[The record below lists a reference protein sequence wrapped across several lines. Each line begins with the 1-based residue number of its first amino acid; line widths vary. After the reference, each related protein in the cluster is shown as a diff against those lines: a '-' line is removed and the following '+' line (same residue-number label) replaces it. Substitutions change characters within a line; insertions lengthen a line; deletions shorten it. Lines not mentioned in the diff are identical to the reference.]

1 MKKYWMVLVMVLVGT
16 FTILGFFGSEI
27 YKEAPPIYSEIS
39 DQSGNIIYTEK
50 DILDGQVVW
59 QSIGGQQVGS
69 IWGHGAYQAPDWT
82 ADWLHRELVFYQEL
96 YSQKTWNKP
105 YTETTSVEKAIVKSV
120 LVSDYRESG
129 LKDNKVALSETEKAA
144 LESFEKMN
152 ILAFRADST
161 DISGYD
167 KEIKEVKAIL
177 KDESYQQLMKAGS
190 GNDGAAIYFVG
201 NDDEHIEEFVV
212 LAGKKENGFAVVR
225 VLGNDMNPTH
235 IMNMLSLLQKS
246 QVDMEQLKPLQQ
258 LMK

>member
-1 MKKYWMVLVMVLVGT
+1 MIM
-16 FTILGFFGSEI
+16 
-27 YKEAPPIYSEIS
+27 
-39 DQSGNIIYTEK
+39 
-50 DILDGQVVW
+50 
-59 QSIGGQQVGS
+59 
-69 IWGHGAYQAPDWT
+69 
-82 ADWLHRELVFYQEL
+82 L
-96 YSQKTWNKP
+96 YSCEDKPTLQKYYVKN
-105 YTETTSVEKAIVKSV
+105 TESPKFI
-120 LVSDYRESG
+120 
-129 LKDNKVALSETEKAA
+129 ALDLASSIIKTDKISLTETEKAA
-144 LESFEKMN
+144 LESFDKMN
-152 ILAFRADST
+152 ILALRTDST
-161 DISGYD
+161 DITGYD

>member
-1 MKKYWMVLVMVLVGT
+1 MKKLIALVSCLVLLWSCEDKPTLQKYFVKNTESPKFIALD
-16 FTILGFFGSEI
+16 LAS
-27 YKEAPPIYSEIS
+27 
-39 DQSGNIIYTEK
+39 NII
-50 DILDGQVVW
+50 
-59 QSIGGQQVGS
+59 
-69 IWGHGAYQAPDWT
+69 
-82 ADWLHRELVFYQEL
+82 
-96 YSQKTWNKP
+96 KT
-105 YTETTSVEKAIVKSV
+105 
-120 LVSDYRESG
+120 D
-129 LKDNKVALSETEKAA
+129 KVALSETEKAA

-161 DISGYD
+161 NTADYD

-235 IMNMLSLLQKS
+235 VMNMLSLLQKS

>member
-1 MKKYWMVLVMVLVGT
+1 MKKLIALVSCV
-16 FTILGFFGSEI
+16 ILLWSCEEKPTLQKYFVKNTESPKFIALDLAS
-27 YKEAPPIYSEIS
+27 
-39 DQSGNIIYTEK
+39 NII
-50 DILDGQVVW
+50 
-59 QSIGGQQVGS
+59 
-69 IWGHGAYQAPDWT
+69 
-82 ADWLHRELVFYQEL
+82 
-96 YSQKTWNKP
+96 KT
-105 YTETTSVEKAIVKSV
+105 
-120 LVSDYRESG
+120 D
-129 LKDNKVALSETEKAA
+129 KVALSETEKAA

-161 DISGYD
+161 NTAEYD
-167 KEIKEVKAIL
+167 KEIKQVKAIL

-201 NDDEHIEEFVV
+201 NDDERIEEFVV

-235 IMNMLSLLQKS
+235 IMNMLTLLQKS

>member
-1 MKKYWMVLVMVLVGT
+1 MKKLILLVSSVVL
-16 FTILGFFGSEI
+16 ILSCEDKPTLQKYFVENTESPKFIALDLASSI
-27 YKEAPPIYSEIS
+27 IKTDKIS
-39 DQSGNIIYTEK
+39 LTEK
-50 DILDGQVVW
+50 
-59 QSIGGQQVGS
+59 
-69 IWGHGAYQAPDWT
+69 
-82 ADWLHRELVFYQEL
+82 
-96 YSQKTWNKP
+96 
-105 YTETTSVEKAIVKSV
+105 
-120 LVSDYRESG
+120 
-129 LKDNKVALSETEKAA
+129 EKAA

-152 ILAFRADST
+152 ILAFRVDST
-161 DISGYD
+161 NTAEYD
-167 KEIKEVKAIL
+167 KEIKEVKTIL